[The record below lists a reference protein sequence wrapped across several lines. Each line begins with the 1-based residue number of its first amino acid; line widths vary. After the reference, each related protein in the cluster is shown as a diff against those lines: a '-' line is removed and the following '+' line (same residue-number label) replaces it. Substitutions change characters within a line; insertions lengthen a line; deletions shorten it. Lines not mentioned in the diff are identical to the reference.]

1 MIMTD
6 LGFRSNPNLHRAQKR
21 PTQSADRS
29 TETVDGVDQS
39 FLYLVG
45 SENIKDGRHVGLDF
59 YDLLIEA
66 LIDPIEEVLSANAWL
81 PTARGPGNRPAS
93 SEGFF
98 CAWLIRRRIGY
109 DNG

>member
-1 MIMTD
+1 MAVPNNPRFVTIMTD

-29 TETVDGVDQS
+29 TEAVDGVDQS
-39 FLYLVG
+39 FLYLVS

-66 LIDPIEEVLSANAWL
+66 LIDVPL
-81 PTARGPGNRPAS
+81 
-93 SEGFF
+93 GFE
-98 CAWLIRRRIGY
+98 C
-109 DNG
+109 

>member
-1 MIMTD
+1 MKAEELAI
-6 LGFRSNPNLHRAQKR
+6 
-21 PTQSADRS
+21 
-29 TETVDGVDQS
+29 
-39 FLYLVG
+39 
-45 SENIKDGRHVGLDF
+45 SEKDCWRNIA
-59 YDLLIEA
+59 IA
-66 LIDPIEEVLSANAWL
+66 LIDPIEEALSANAWL

>member
-1 MIMTD
+1 MTD

-66 LIDPIEEVLSANAWL
+66 LIDPIEGVLSANACIRQLRLCGTETSQPVKLLCGISFWE
-81 PTARGPGNRPAS
+81 AKRG
-93 SEGFF
+93 
-98 CAWLIRRRIGY
+98 L
-109 DNG
+109 

>member
-1 MIMTD
+1 MTD

-29 TETVDGVDQS
+29 AETVDGVDQS

-66 LIDPIEEVLSANAWL
+66 LIDPFFGRTN
-81 PTARGPGNRPAS
+81 GAS
-93 SEGFF
+93 L
-98 CAWLIRRRIGY
+98 C
-109 DNG
+109 

>member
-1 MIMTD
+1 MTD

-66 LIDPIEEVLSANAWL
+66 LIDSPELKVALL
-81 PTARGPGNRPAS
+81 R
-93 SEGFF
+93 
-98 CAWLIRRRIGY
+98 CLLRR
-109 DNG
+109 

>member
-1 MIMTD
+1 MAAPNNPRFVTIMTD

-29 TETVDGVDQS
+29 AETVDGVDQS

-66 LIDPIEEVLSANAWL
+66 LIDPGI
-81 PTARGPGNRPAS
+81 PRKQ
-93 SEGFF
+93 GFECDGDF
-98 CAWLIRRRIGY
+98 TSTSCPDTQGVKA
-109 DNG
+109 